1 MVMEGS
7 DVHID
12 KEPDGVIIY
21 SNSVTCDSG
30 YGNVSQEEVE
40 QMPELINLDPQP
52 VDILDVNAEVQDCE
66 VKECNSD
73 TSEVKK
79 VCQVETGEQ
88 NLPSVNGETNI
99 NKEDATSEG
108 QKVMDQ
114 NKKTRAC
121 GKKATRSPV
130 GNCKTKCTI
139 PQPFALATEKR
150 ALNGT
155 RPYGAEFDS
164 ICTGDK
170 PSHTRVVLHPIS
182 GKQNPTLSPI
192 VPRKPLQPDNKKRP
206 DEDNCSVASSTV
218 ASARKFK
225 TTVASAPVFKS
236 NERAERRK
244 EFYSKLEEKHQAL
257 EAEKTQCELRTKE
270 ETEAAIKQLRKSLMF
285 KASPMPS
292 FYHDGPPP
300 KVELKRYG
308 ARITDAILSD
318 VITHFVLPVR
328 NAILFLRTKIS
339 SSLHTHY
346 RGVHLKCVIVLK
358 YQPPPTRAKSPKLGR
373 RKSCSDAKGL
383 DRVAEEACHT
393 FSIFR
398 DSPLRLLPTGKMGP
412 VYRMVMLPAK
422 VENQPVKG

>member
-21 SNSVTCDSG
+21 SNSVNRDSG

-52 VDILDVNAEVQDCE
+52 VDILDVNAEIQDCE

-73 TSEVKK
+73 TSAEVKK

-88 NLPSVNGETNI
+88 NLPSVNGETNM
-99 NKEDATSEG
+99 NKEDVTSEG
-108 QKVMDQ
+108 QKVTDQ

-170 PSHTRVVLHPIS
+170 PSHIRVTPHPTS
-182 GKQNPTLSPI
+182 GKQNPIVSPI
-192 VPRKPLQPDNKKRP
+192 APRKPLQPDNKKRP

-292 FYHDGPPP
+292 FYHEGPPP
-300 KVELKRYG
+300 KVELK
-308 ARITDAILSD
+308 
-318 VITHFVLPVR
+318 
-328 NAILFLRTKIS
+328 K
-339 SSLHTHY
+339 
-346 RGVHLKCVIVLK
+346 
-358 YQPPPTRAKSPKLGR
+358 PPPTRAKSPKLGR
-373 RKSCSDAKGL
+373 RKSYSDAKGL
-383 DRVAEEACHT
+383 DRGAQEARHS
-393 FSIFR
+393 FPIFR
-398 DSPLRLLPTGKMGP
+398 DSPPAASTNRKNRTNIQNGHASCKSREPTRQGGEMEEAFTPKMIGERCMDIA
-412 VYRMVMLPAK
+412 VHS
-422 VENQPVKG
+422 

>member
-21 SNSVTCDSG
+21 SNSVNSDSG

-73 TSEVKK
+73 TSAEVKK

-88 NLPSVNGETNI
+88 NLPRVNGETNM
-99 NKEDATSEG
+99 NKEDARSAG

-114 NKKTRAC
+114 NKKTRTC

-155 RPYGAEFDS
+155 RPYVAEFDS

-170 PSHTRVVLHPIS
+170 PSHTLVVLS
-182 GKQNPTLSPI
+182 YFWEAKSS
-192 VPRKPLQPDNKKRP
+192 KFLQLTFRFH
-206 DEDNCSVASSTV
+206 AS
-218 ASARKFK
+218 
-225 TTVASAPVFKS
+225 
-236 NERAERRK
+236 
-244 EFYSKLEEKHQAL
+244 
-257 EAEKTQCELRTKE
+257 
-270 ETEAAIKQLRKSLMF
+270 KSL
-285 KASPMPS
+285 
-292 FYHDGPPP
+292 
-300 KVELKRYG
+300 L
-308 ARITDAILSD
+308 
-318 VITHFVLPVR
+318 
-328 NAILFLRTKIS
+328 
-339 SSLHTHY
+339 
-346 RGVHLKCVIVLK
+346 
-358 YQPPPTRAKSPKLGR
+358 
-373 RKSCSDAKGL
+373 
-383 DRVAEEACHT
+383 
-393 FSIFR
+393 
-398 DSPLRLLPTGKMGP
+398 MGC
-412 VYRMVMLPAK
+412 
-422 VENQPVKG
+422 EFGCC

>member
-21 SNSVTCDSG
+21 ANSVNRDSG

-73 TSEVKK
+73 TSAEVKK

-88 NLPSVNGETNI
+88 NPPSVNGETNI

-108 QKVMDQ
+108 QKVMGQ

-150 ALNGT
+150 ALNGA
-155 RPYGAEFDS
+155 RLYGAEFDS
-164 ICTGDK
+164 ICTVDK
-170 PSHTRVVLHPIS
+170 TSHTRVALHPTS
-182 GKQNPTLSPI
+182 GKQNPTISPV

-206 DEDNCSVASSTV
+206 DEDNCSVASSYLNMSRTV

-257 EAEKTQCELRTKE
+257 EAEKTQCELRSKE

-292 FYHDGPPP
+292 FYHEGPPP
-300 KVELKRYG
+300 KVELK
-308 ARITDAILSD
+308 
-318 VITHFVLPVR
+318 
-328 NAILFLRTKIS
+328 K
-339 SSLHTHY
+339 
-346 RGVHLKCVIVLK
+346 
-358 YQPPPTRAKSPKLGR
+358 PPPTRAKSPKLGR
-373 RKSCSDAKGL
+373 RKSCSDAKSL
-383 DRVAEEACHT
+383 DRVAVEARHT

-398 DSPLRLLPTGKMGP
+398 DSPPVASTNRKNGTNIQNGHASCKSREPTCQGVEMEEAFTPKMIGERCLNIA
-412 VYRMVMLPAK
+412 VRS
-422 VENQPVKG
+422 

>member
-21 SNSVTCDSG
+21 SNSVNSDSG

-73 TSEVKK
+73 TSAEVKK

-88 NLPSVNGETNI
+88 NLPRVNGEANM
-99 NKEDATSEG
+99 NKEDARSAG

-121 GKKATRSPV
+121 SKKATRSPV

-155 RPYGAEFDS
+155 RPYVAEFDS
-164 ICTGDK
+164 ICTADK
-170 PSHTRVVLHPIS
+170 PSHTHVMLHPTS
-182 GKQNPTLSPI
+182 GKQNPTISPI

-270 ETEAAIKQLRKSLMF
+270 ETEAAIKQLRKSLKF

-292 FYHDGPPP
+292 FYHEGPPP
-300 KVELKRYG
+300 KVELK
-308 ARITDAILSD
+308 
-318 VITHFVLPVR
+318 
-328 NAILFLRTKIS
+328 K
-339 SSLHTHY
+339 
-346 RGVHLKCVIVLK
+346 
-358 YQPPPTRAKSPKLGR
+358 PPPTRAKSPKLGR

-383 DRVAEEACHT
+383 DRVAEEARHT

-398 DSPLRLLPTGKMGP
+398 DSPPVASTNRKNGIQNGHASCKSREPTRQGVEMEEAFTPKMIGERCLNIA
-412 VYRMVMLPAK
+412 VHS
-422 VENQPVKG
+422 